1 MRETR
6 LVFRGIRR
14 HLSNRDLWMSAR
26 IALGRVFS
34 IKPRIFTN
42 ILKLLHDFL
51 VDAVCNKFTN
61 SVTTI
66 PKYFTLRFHDI
77 FIDKQTTNY
86 SWIGEQEEGIPSIYV
101 IWSFYLK
108 GWQTQ
113 SKIEKHLILFVSFHL
128 QFPLPRTKTAF
139 LHAGARDASRKC

>member
-1 MRETR
+1 MT
-6 LVFRGIRR
+6 F
-14 HLSNRDLWMSAR
+14 SSALFVTNLR
-26 IALGRVFS
+26 IVYQLFQ
-34 IKPRIFTN
+34 N
-42 ILKLLHDFL
+42 ILHCDYRDRRK
-51 VDAVCNKFTN
+51 
-61 SVTTI
+61 
-66 PKYFTLRFHDI
+66 LRFHDI

-86 SWIGEQEEGIPSIYV
+86 SWIGEEKEKIPLIYV

-113 SKIEKHLILFVSFHL
+113 SKIEKHLILYVSFHL

>member
-42 ILKLLHDFL
+42 ILKLPHDVL
-51 VDAVCNKFTN
+51 VSAVCNKFTN
-61 SVTTI
+61 SVPTI
-66 PKYFTLRFHDI
+66 AKYFTLR
-77 FIDKQTTNY
+77 
-86 SWIGEQEEGIPSIYV
+86 
-101 IWSFYLK
+101 
-108 GWQTQ
+108 
-113 SKIEKHLILFVSFHL
+113 
-128 QFPLPRTKTAF
+128 LP
-139 LHAGARDASRKC
+139 